1 MKPILILAMG
11 NPSRGD
17 DAFGP
22 LLAERLT
29 QWLGRQAE
37 ATQNQIEV
45 ICEQQLMVEHV
56 DDLQGRQHILF
67 IDAAA
72 TGDPVARLTGV
83 DALPQPP
90 TIQSH
95 SCPPAQLLALYS
107 HLLNRAP
114 PRSHLLTVAGQGF
127 ELGAPLSDTTQ
138 HQLEPAWSLLMSW
151 LSTAAQE
158 CAHA

>member
-22 LLAERLT
+22 LLAELLT
-29 QWLGRQAE
+29 HWLSQQPE
-37 ATQNQIEV
+37 AIQSQIEA

-56 DDLQGRQHILF
+56 DDLQGRQQVLF

-72 TGDPVARLTGV
+72 TGDPIARLTGV

-90 TIQSH
+90 TVQSH
-95 SCPPAQLLALYS
+95 SCTPAQLLALYR
-107 HLLNRAP
+107 HLLNAPP

-127 ELGAPLSDTTQ
+127 ELGAPLSDATQ
-138 HQLEPAWSLLMSW
+138 HQMEPAWSLLMSW

>member
-29 QWLGRQAE
+29 HWLGQQPE

-56 DDLQGRQHILF
+56 DDLQGRQQVLF

-72 TGDPVARLTGV
+72 TGDHVASLTGV
-83 DALPQPP
+83 DVLPQTP
-90 TIQSH
+90 TVQSH
-95 SCPPAQLLALYS
+95 SCTPAQLLALYR

-114 PRSHLLTVAGQGF
+114 PPSHLLTVPGQGF
-127 ELGAPLSDTTQ
+127 ELGASQSDATQ
-138 HQLEPAWSLLMSW
+138 HQLEPAWYLLISW